1 MIKKKYVY
9 NPYPQFIQPENRKKR
24 PAFIRYAMK
33 CAAQTDVARNEIYY
47 TNQLKHPVT
56 GCILPPRVR
65 RLNEHRARALRAMVQ
80 AMLYHF
86 NIVSTLVMASVEKL
100 SDVCGLSTY
109 SSAGNKSITRASRL
123 ITQFMEPI
131 GLISCQKVWD
141 KILKMYIPKII
152 FLKPLFF
159 MLFNISQ
166 NRLEHVR
173 TKQLKW
179 INSQLEKQG
188 KNKITFFEAEE
199 QAKERHIYAAL
210 LSRKSKHTIQKQK
223 NKAIK
228 ILQLEEKY
236 ARSYILNNLVKKYS
250 IKELCNI
257 GLTSLKRK
265 VNYEYFKLIKL
276 AKNSIP

>member
-1 MIKKKYVY
+1 MVKKKYVY
-9 NPYPQFIQPENRKKR
+9 NPYPQFIQPENHKKR

-47 TNQLKHPVT
+47 TNPLKNPVT
-56 GCILPPRVR
+56 GRLLPPRRR

-123 ITQFMEPI
+123 ITQFMEPM

-166 NRLEHVR
+166 SRLEYVR
-173 TKQLKW
+173 VKQLQW
-179 INSQLEKQG
+179 VNNQLKKQG
-188 KNKITFFEAEE
+188 KNKITFIEAEE
-199 QAKERHIYAAL
+199 LAKEKHIYSAL
-210 LSRKSKHTIQKQK
+210 LFRKSKHTIRKQK

-228 ILQLEEKY
+228 ILQFEEQH

-250 IKELCNI
+250 TKELCNL
-257 GLTSLKRK
+257 GLENLKRK
-265 VNYEYFKLIKL
+265 VNCEYFKLIKL